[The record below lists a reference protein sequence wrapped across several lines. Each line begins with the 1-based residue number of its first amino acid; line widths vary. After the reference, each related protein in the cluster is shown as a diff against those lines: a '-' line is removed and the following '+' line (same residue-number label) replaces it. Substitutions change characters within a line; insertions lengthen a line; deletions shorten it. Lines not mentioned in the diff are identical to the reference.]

1 MKGAI
6 QLPCN
11 RNNNCNNRRHHCGC
25 MRMARGCWGNFP
37 YYGGGCPDVYGCYG
51 RRPWED
57 CDNNDNDN
65 DERDRGNDCE
75 CRCRRC
81 RRRRRRCGG
90 GMPNVMLTSFA
101 PLAVSPNGI
110 IPLSMADI
118 CRNSD
123 FEVNSGL
130 ITVESEGTYLAT
142 YNVRVPA
149 QTALDTV
156 MTLNVNDAS
165 QTPAITQVVTEAG
178 ANTTSFTAQAI
189 FQADEGDTVS
199 LRTSE
204 AINVTE
210 TSVQP
215 MVTLSLTRLEE

>member
-1 MKGAI
+1 
-6 QLPCN
+6 
-11 RNNNCNNRRHHCGC
+11 
-25 MRMARGCWGNFP
+25 MARGCWGNFP
-37 YYGGGCPDVYGCYG
+37 YYGGGCPDIYGCYG

-57 CDNNDNDN
+57 CDSGETE
-65 DERDRGNDCE
+65 ERDTNCE

-81 RRRRRRCGG
+81 RRRRRRCEGG
-90 GMPNVMLTSFA
+90 GAPNVMLTSFA
-101 PLAVSPNGI
+101 PMAVSPNGI
-110 IPLSMADI
+110 IPLAKADM

-123 FEVNSGL
+123 FDVNCGL

-142 YNVRVPA
+142 YSVRVPA

-165 QTPAITQVVTEAG
+165 QTTAITQVVTEAG
-178 ANTTSFTAQAI
+178 DNTTSYTAQAL

-204 AINVTE
+204 AINITE